1 MKEIE
6 GVVERGGGVGD
17 GVVNVVLLKLPPEL
31 YQFRYNSLAINVNQ
45 DTNSWRS
52 IPNQWARC
60 HRV

>member
-6 GVVERGGGVGD
+6 GVVKRGGGWWGD

-31 YQFRYNSLAINVNQ
+31 YQFKYNSLAINVNQ

-52 IPNQWARC
+52 IPNQ
-60 HRV
+60 